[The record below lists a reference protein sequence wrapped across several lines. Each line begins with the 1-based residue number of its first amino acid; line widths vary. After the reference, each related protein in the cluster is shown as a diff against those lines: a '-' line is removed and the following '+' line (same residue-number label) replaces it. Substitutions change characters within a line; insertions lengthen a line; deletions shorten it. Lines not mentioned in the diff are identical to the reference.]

1 MKRFL
6 LLMAFASS
14 SVFMKPVLAD
24 PAPKHH
30 EDDRDE
36 EKEGKHGKH
45 GHEKDK
51 DDRYF
56 RPDDRQIIVNHYGGI
71 QNLPP
76 GLRKKYIRT
85 GTLPSGW
92 QKRVQPFPVE
102 LDRRLAPI
110 CPTCRRGII
119 DRHGVVYDERTGA
132 ILDVLPL
139 RGR

>member
-6 LLMAFASS
+6 LLLAFASS
-14 SVFMKPVLAD
+14 SVLTKPVLAD

-36 EKEGKHGKH
+36 KEGKHEKH
-45 GHEKDK
+45 GRGKDK

-56 RPDDRQIIVNHYGGI
+56 RPDDRQIIINHYGGI

-76 GLRKKYIRT
+76 GLQKKYMRT
-85 GTLPSGW
+85 GTLPPGW
-92 QKRVQPFPVE
+92 QKRIQPFPVE

-110 CPTCRRGII
+110 CATCRRGII
-119 DRHGVVYDERTGA
+119 DQHGVVYDERTGA
-132 ILDVLPL
+132 IIDVLPL
-139 RGR
+139 RGK